1 MSSFNASSPV
11 IMALVVVR
19 DASTCH
25 NWVSI
30 PIGLDLLIKNAVQD
44 RFLSKTIDVSWG
56 LWLLRHC
63 DSCRADG
70 AIVQTRL
77 IVHLVQKM
85 LLLL

>member
-19 DASTCH
+19 DASPCH
-25 NWVSI
+25 NWVPI
-30 PIGLDLLIKNAVQD
+30 PIGLDLLIKNAVQY
-44 RFLSKTIDVSWG
+44 RFLGETVNVSRS
-56 LWLLRHC
+56 LWLLRQR
-63 DSCRADG
+63 DACRADG